1 MINDPGQHYH
11 KDDML
16 DEPDIPGITC
26 PNYDEHADYIN
37 ECSRAETG
45 DDISFECPENI
56 WHINQDYFH
65 VEAIDNH
72 SEFVKNEQ
80 GRMVVTRLY
89 GRATPIIRYT
99 GIEDWIKIIDD

>member
-45 DDISFECPENI
+45 DDISKA
-56 WHINQDYFH
+56 DY
-65 VEAIDNH
+65 ILMYNWD
-72 SEFVKNEQ
+72 
-80 GRMVVTRLY
+80 
-89 GRATPIIRYT
+89 
-99 GIEDWIKIIDD
+99 EDAPF

>member
-16 DEPDIPGITC
+16 DEPDIPGITY

-45 DDISFECPENI
+45 DDISKE
-56 WHINQDYFH
+56 DY
-65 VEAIDNH
+65 ILMDNWD
-72 SEFVKNEQ
+72 KD
-80 GRMVVTRLY
+80 
-89 GRATPIIRYT
+89 TPF
-99 GIEDWIKIIDD
+99 